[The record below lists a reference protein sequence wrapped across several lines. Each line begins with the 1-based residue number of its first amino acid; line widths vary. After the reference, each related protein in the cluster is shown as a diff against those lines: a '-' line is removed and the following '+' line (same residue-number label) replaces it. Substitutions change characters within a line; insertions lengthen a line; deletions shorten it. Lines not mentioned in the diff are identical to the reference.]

1 MKIDKDIPIQ
11 KARSETRKDI
21 EKMEVGDSIWI
32 NTKKDAERYRH
43 AMIRLGWSVTVRMTD
58 PSLNP
63 VKNESG
69 IALKGKGY
77 RIWRTK

>member
-21 EKMEVGDSIWI
+21 EKMEVGDSIWV
-32 NTKKDAERYRH
+32 NTKKDSERYRH
-43 AMIRLGWSVTVRMTD
+43 AMIRLGWSVTVRMTEE
-58 PSLNP
+58 PSPN
-63 VKNESG
+63 
-69 IALKGKGY
+69 GY